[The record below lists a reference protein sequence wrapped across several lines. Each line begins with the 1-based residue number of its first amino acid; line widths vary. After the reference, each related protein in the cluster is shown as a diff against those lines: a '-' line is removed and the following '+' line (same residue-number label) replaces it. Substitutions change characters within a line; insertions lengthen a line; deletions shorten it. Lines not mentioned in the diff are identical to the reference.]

1 MLSAKVKFLGE
12 YLANPGLIGAV
23 APSGSALAAR
33 MLDGISL
40 TQAKT
45 VVELGPGTGVFTR
58 EIMKRIPDPCRF
70 LAIEKNPL
78 FAEELQKSGDL
89 TALTEIIEGDAGDL
103 GSLLQERNLEEVD
116 VVISGLP
123 WAAFPG
129 PLQEQVLNQVSEKL
143 SPKGYFVTFAYGGIH
158 LLPKARAFRKEL
170 ETHFSKI
177 SKTKTVWRNLPPA
190 FAYQCKK

>member
-1 MLSAKVKFLGE
+1 MLAAKVKFLGE
-12 YLANPGLIGAV
+12 YLANPALIGAV

-45 VVELGPGTGVFTR
+45 VIELGPGTGVFTK
-58 EIMKRIPDPCRF
+58 EIAKRIPDPCHF
-70 LAIEKNPL
+70 LAIEKNPI
-78 FAEELQKSGDL
+78 FAKELQKRDDL
-89 TALTEIIEGDAGDL
+89 TPLTEIVEGDAGDL
-103 GSLLQERNLEEVD
+103 SALLKDRNLEEVD

-129 PLQEQVLNQVSEKL
+129 PLQEKVLSQVSERL
-143 SPKGYFVTFAYGGIH
+143 SPRGYFVTFAYGGIH

-170 ETHFSKI
+170 ENHFSKI
-177 SKTKTVWRNLPPA
+177 SKTRTVWRNLPPA
-190 FAYQCKK
+190 FAYQCRK

>member
-1 MLSAKVKFLGE
+1 MLAAKVKFLGE
-12 YLANPGLIGAV
+12 YLANPKLIGAV

-58 EIMKRIPDPCRF
+58 EIIKRIPDPCRF

-78 FAEELQKSGDL
+78 FAQELQKSNDL
-89 TALTEIIEGDAGDL
+89 SPLTEIVEGDAGDL
-103 GSLLQERNLEEVD
+103 GNLLKERNLGEVD

-129 PLQEQVLNQVSEKL
+129 PLQEQVLQQVSDWL

-170 ETHFSKI
+170 ENHFSKI

-190 FAYQCKK
+190 FAYQCRK

>member
-1 MLSAKVKFLGE
+1 MLPAKVKFLGE

-70 LAIEKNPL
+70 LSIEKNPQ
-78 FAEELQKSGDL
+78 FAQELQKSDGL
-89 TALTEIIEGDAGDL
+89 TPLTEIIEGDAGNLGDL
-103 GSLLQERNLEEVD
+103 LKERNLEKVN

-129 PLQEQVLNQVSEKL
+129 PLQEKVLNQVSERL
-143 SPKGYFVTFAYGGIH
+143 SSNGYFVTFAYGGIH

-170 ETHFSKI
+170 ENHFSKI
-177 SKTKTVWRNLPPA
+177 SRTRTVWRNLPPA
-190 FAYQCKK
+190 FAYQCRK